1 MAKSPI
7 NVNTSK
13 RNSACR
19 RSGAASTLLVEKTGD
34 GEESFLVALADCRAP
49 PSFFKSL
56 LHTPVRTTASSCSL
70 LGIPSTHSDLLL
82 YSILFCPIQS
92 CYHTTALNLTLSA
105 IPVSQLNPPY
115 SPPPPL
121 LSTPRSA
128 TIRGCPIAQR
138 QKSIHPILQHYTK
151 HASRYR
157 QHGCRRV
164 MIGSVCRT
172 TPTTQAPLRRPMRQ
186 PLPSHAPKASPR
198 FCRTTTIATTNST
211 THLPPAIPRHS
222 LEPG

>member
-1 MAKSPI
+1 M
-7 NVNTSK
+7 
-13 RNSACR
+13 
-19 RSGAASTLLVEKTGD
+19 G
-34 GEESFLVALADCRAP
+34 SFLVALADCRAP

-82 YSILFCPIQS
+82 YSILPYPVLLSYYRPQS
-92 CYHTTALNLTLSA
+92 HPLSNTCLSTQPTLFPSTSAPLHTT
-105 IPVSQLNPPY
+105 VSNNTRLPHRTASKVN
-115 SPPPPL
+115 
-121 LSTPRSA
+121 T
-128 TIRGCPIAQR
+128 
-138 QKSIHPILQHYTK
+138 PILQHRTK

-198 FCRTTTIATTNST
+198 FCRTTTITTTNST

>member
-1 MAKSPI
+1 MDAGESTNSTAIAKSPI

-82 YSILFCPIQS
+82 YFILPYPVLLSYHRPQS
-92 CYHTTALNLTLSA
+92 HPLSNTCL
-105 IPVSQLNPPY
+105 STQLNPPY

-121 LSTPRSA
+121 LSTRRSA

-138 QKSIHPILQHYTK
+138 QKSILQYSNT
-151 HASRYR
+151 AQNTRADTDSMD
-157 QHGCRRV
+157 V
-164 MIGSVCRT
+164 
-172 TPTTQAPLRRPMRQ
+172 A
-186 PLPSHAPKASPR
+186 A
-198 FCRTTTIATTNST
+198 
-211 THLPPAIPRHS
+211 
-222 LEPG
+222 